1 MPTTKNNMKLW
12 DAVCTTNPENT
23 KHVNQRGGFTA
34 IDAQSQFQSATEQF
48 GAFGIGWGVKD
59 ANISPIL
66 QDKVLIYTAILWYKY
81 GGESGEFPIETS
93 IQIATDRVDG
103 DAVKKLS
110 TDAITKG
117 LSRLGFNADVF
128 LGKFDD
134 NRYTEE
140 KPSSQ
145 SSGDFSNN
153 PDDSQIIWFGK
164 NQHKRWDSNEVD
176 EGYLNWVSQN
186 MDGKPK
192 RLADDELT
200 RRSGGAADA
209 IMKEFEGENIPF

>member
-1 MPTTKNNMKLW
+1 MPKGNMKLW
-12 DAVCTTNPENT
+12 DSVCTTNPKNT

-134 NRYTEE
+134 NRYTDEQ
-140 KPSSQ
+140 KNSHTPSS
-145 SSGDFSNN
+145 SDGGY
-153 PDDSQIIWFGK
+153 DDSAIWFGK
-164 NQHKRWDSNEVD
+164 HKGTKWSDAD

-186 MDGKPK
+186 MDGKIK

-200 RRSGGAADA
+200 RRSGGAAEA
-209 IMKEFEGENIPF
+209 IMSEFEGENIPF